1 MSGYKARRV
10 VDDGEAN
17 DPIMQFSIIKSSL
30 RGNEEKK
37 LSSVKVLY
45 AKTHRMITRMSVSEN
60 GLLRI

>member
-37 LSSVKVLY
+37 VEFREGSLCEDTSDDY
-45 AKTHRMITRMSVSEN
+45 TDVSQ
-60 GLLRI
+60 